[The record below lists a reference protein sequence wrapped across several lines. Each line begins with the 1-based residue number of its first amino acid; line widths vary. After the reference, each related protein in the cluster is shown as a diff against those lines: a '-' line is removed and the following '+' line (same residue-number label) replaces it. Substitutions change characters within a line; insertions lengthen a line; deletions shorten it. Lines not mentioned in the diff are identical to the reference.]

1 MLRRLRI
8 FHYRITTFWL
18 TATYPAPQH
27 LRKYVARNISP
38 SRQTASCA
46 DPVESVEDRA
56 LNGNA
61 DIGITIYMPTFF
73 NADTAAQAIDFPDRV
88 GELVGI
94 KKLTESRE
102 TPAICH
108 LGDRHL
114 R

>member
-1 MLRRLRI
+1 MLLM
-8 FHYRITTFWL
+8 
-18 TATYPAPQH
+18 
-27 LRKYVARNISP
+27 KCMP
-38 SRQTASCA
+38 SGTGCRTRSAG
-46 DPVESVEDRA
+46 VIVGVTLSVSICRHF
-56 LNGNA
+56 
-61 DIGITIYMPTFF
+61 Y